1 MTRAWNIKGQ
11 IFSCCK
17 VKTVTNVVDKYSA
30 LLSISTQ
37 IRKM

>member
-11 IFSCCK
+11 IFSCYT

-30 LLSISTQ
+30 LLNISTQ